1 MPAWIQ
7 QCCRLCSRRL
17 SKPSENVGPQGCV
30 FETLLL
36 ADWRQQ
42 SQFSSHD
49 TRQVAAL
56 SPLRTPSKLFSF
68 TSFAPT
74 GTKAQCVRGGG
85 EYDNSQSGKSEVC
98 GFLGRI
104 SAGGHVPHM
113 CEIAYVQVCDKI
125 CGCFGKCECSDD
137 PCMHS
142 CLNTLQPRQIET
154 G

>member
-1 MPAWIQ
+1 MDTA
-7 QCCRLCSRRL
+7 CCCMCSPRL
-17 SKPSENVGPQGCV
+17 SNSSKIIGPQGCV
-30 FETLLL
+30 FDTLSL

-49 TRQVAAL
+49 IRQVAAL
-56 SPLRTPSKLFSF
+56 SLLRTPSKLFSS

-74 GTKAQCVRGGG
+74 GTKAQCAEGESARMITPSVEKVR
-85 EYDNSQSGKSEVC
+85 
-98 GFLGRI
+98 FLERI
-104 SAGGHVPHM
+104 SAGGHVARV
-113 CEIAYVQVCDKI
+113 CEIPYVQVCDKI
-125 CGCFGKCECSDD
+125 CGCFGECERSDD